1 MKKLLLTMLLL
12 PISLFAVEYKWKC
25 STNKPDAI
33 YRTGEE
39 IVFKVQLMKKSPKGD
54 FSPTLGH
61 KVKYY
66 LFDGTK
72 RTWGSF
78 ISSQKPFILKTS
90 MTFPGW
96 TYCIMTPYEK
106 DGKTVCKRRTR
117 SKRLVTASGG
127 VGAFVEPD
135 KFVCALP
142 EPEDFDKFWKV
153 QRAELNKVPIRAKLT
168 PVKLSPSRNRQEKA
182 YDVQIDCLG
191 GKNVSGHLVIPAG
204 AKPKSLPAIVAFDG
218 AGVRSAWIPHNK
230 NAISLAINAH
240 GIPNRKPAAFYQK
253 LKKTT
258 LKNYR
263 YAGKSSRDTLYFRG
277 MYLRVMRA
285 LDYVKSLPEW
295 DGKHLIVIGTSQ
307 GGGQAIAAAALDPQ
321 VTFCRAGVPALS
333 DHSGALSNPPHRS
346 GWPRFYRSKEKAD
359 PKVVKAASYYDNVY
373 FARRIK
379 APCYLSAGLID
390 TVCAPYGI
398 YLVYLNLPDKDKKA
412 IHITP
417 DKGHDAPNP
426 TGQNALNTY
435 IKQCLLEN
443 KKGLSD

>member
-1 MKKLLLTMLLL
+1 MKKLLLLTLFL
-12 PISLFAVEYKWKC
+12 PISLFAAEYKWEC
-25 STNKPDAI
+25 STNKPNAI
-33 YRTGEE
+33 YKTGEE
-39 IVFKVQLMKKSPKGD
+39 IVFKVQLLKESPKGG
-54 FSPTLGH
+54 FSLAIGH

-66 LFDGTK
+66 LFDGKK
-72 RTWGSF
+72 RKWGSF
-78 ISSQKPFILKTS
+78 ISSENPFVLKTS

-106 DGKTVCKRRTR
+106 DGKTICKRRTR
-117 SKRLVTASGG
+117 SKRLVAARGG

-142 EPEDFDKFWKV
+142 EPEDFDEFWAA

-168 PVKLSPSRNRQEKA
+168 PVESSSSKRKSVNV

-191 GKNVSGHLVIPAG
+191 GKNVSGHLVIPVG

-218 AGVRSAWIPHNK
+218 AGVRSAWMPHDK

-240 GIPNRKPAAFYQK
+240 GIPNRKSKAFYQK
-253 LKKTT
+253 LKKTV
-258 LKNYR
+258 LNNYR
-263 YAGKSSRDTLYFRG
+263 YAGKNSRDTLYFRG

-295 DGKHLIVIGTSQ
+295 DGKHLIVLGTSQ

-333 DHSGALSNPPHRS
+333 DHSGALANPPHRA
-346 GWPRFYRSKEKAD
+346 GWPRFYRDKDKAD
-359 PKVVKAASYYDNVY
+359 PKVIKAVSYYDNVY

-390 TVCAPYGI
+390 TVCSPYGI
-398 YLVYLNLPDKDKKA
+398 YLVYLNLPDKHRKA

-426 TGQNALNTY
+426 TGQKALKAYKAY
-435 IKQCLLEN
+435 IK
-443 KKGLSD
+443 